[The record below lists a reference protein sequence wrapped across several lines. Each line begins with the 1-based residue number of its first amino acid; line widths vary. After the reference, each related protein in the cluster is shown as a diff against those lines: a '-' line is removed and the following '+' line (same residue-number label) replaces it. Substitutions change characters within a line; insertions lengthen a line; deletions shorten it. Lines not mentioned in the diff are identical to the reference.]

1 MKSKTNSS
9 TEDKELDFK
18 IYTLVQKNPDAVEIP
33 LQLIKEI
40 TEKTLDDCPPE
51 DRAVAW
57 LALLEVFPKNPND
70 WEEEKKNLI
79 ESYQSFVKEYKLSDW
94 YNENVP
100 DAVNQSQ
107 LNVPD
112 KSLMAQIH
120 SDIVRT
126 GRQIQFFPP
135 DLSREGNPENCVM
148 YKHVGYMRRIE
159 RILYVFATNNSTLSY
174 TQGFNELVS
183 PIYYVMLK
191 ARYMFREEQ
200 DDIEAITYAMLQQ
213 LISSTSIHEMY
224 TTQDKSSII
233 LTKLEDFTK
242 LLNKH
247 IPEVGEKIDKL
258 HIHPATYCYRWFNLL
273 FAQEYDLPTLLPL
286 WDILFSHIDELLD
299 YAFYIGLGQMKMCEN
314 KIMTGR
320 TTDIL
325 YALQNL
331 DISDPKPAAIY
342 AKEYYDADHPKTFF
356 KKLFKSFKDK
366 KANHN

>member
-1 MKSKTNSS
+1 MKGNKNSAG
-9 TEDKELDFK
+9 EEKELDFK

-33 LQLIKEI
+33 LQKIKEI
-40 TEKTLDDCPPE
+40 TGQTLDDCPPE

-70 WEEEKKNLI
+70 WDEEKKNLI
-79 ESYQSFVKEYKLSDW
+79 ESYQSFVKDYKLVDW
-94 YNENVP
+94 INEDVP
-100 DAVNQSQ
+100 DNVNQST
-107 LNVPD
+107 LNVEN
-112 KSLMAQIH
+112 KALMGQIH

-135 DLSREGNPENCVM
+135 DLNHEGNPETCIL
-148 YKHVGYMRRIE
+148 YKHAGYMRRIE

-183 PIYYVMLK
+183 PIYYVMLRAK
-191 ARYMFREEQ
+191 YMFREQQ

-213 LISSTSIHEMY
+213 LISSTSVHEMY

-233 LTKLEDFTK
+233 LSKLDDFTQ

-247 IPEVGEKIDKL
+247 LPEIGERIGKL
-258 HIHPATYCYRWFNLL
+258 QIHPATYCYRWFNLL
-273 FAQEYDLPTLLPL
+273 FAQEYDLPTILPL

-299 YAFYIGLGQMKMCEN
+299 YAFYIGLGQIKMCESQILN
-314 KIMTGR
+314 GR
-320 TTDIL
+320 TTDVM
-325 YALQNL
+325 YSLQNL
-331 DISDPKPAAIY
+331 NISDPKQVTIY
-342 AKEYYDADHPKTFF
+342 AKQFYDVDHPKTFF

-366 KANHN
+366 ANHN